1 MSRIAHRRP
10 GAGAARRSGFRGA
23 GGGGP
28 APAAWTPASLA
39 ATQHWYEGDD
49 VTLATTK
56 ITTFN
61 DKDGAD
67 DLTQATDA
75 NRPVYSA
82 SIATLGNEPG
92 GVFTRASSHWVG
104 GAFAAVSQ
112 PFTIV
117 LAWSY
122 SAVGVQQAV
131 AGSNVGAQWYIR
143 SSAANSLVFY
153 GGTTPASTS
162 LTVAANTLYRGFFV
176 FNGTS
181 SKVRV
186 NGASVY
192 AGATN
197 LGASTCSTLAL
208 GRWATIEY
216 LDGSIAHAAVLSGD
230 LIADAASLALYETYL
245 AKYA

>member
-1 MSRIAHRRP
+1 MQGRRGLGTP
-10 GAGAARRSGFRGA
+10 ATSA
-23 GGGGP
+23 

-39 ATQHWYEGDD
+39 SLAHWYEGDD

-56 ITTFN
+56 ITTFG
-61 DKDGAD
+61 DKEGAD

-75 NRPVYSA
+75 NRPAYSA
-82 SIATLGNEPG
+82 SIATLGAEPG

-104 GAFAAVSQ
+104 GTFTSIPQ

-162 LTVAANTLYRGFFV
+162 LTVTTGVAYRGIFV

-181 SKVRV
+181 SRVRV

-197 LGASTCSTLAL
+197 LGASACSTLAL
-208 GRWATIEY
+208 GRWATIEH

-230 LIADAASLALYETYL
+230 LIASASDLAEYETYL
-245 AKYA
+245 ARFA